1 MTQLQDADGA
11 APLFGYPIRGQVLR
25 DFALPSAAGKRVQL
39 SDCRGRANLVVVLA
53 GARGSQPRVELLRQ
67 LASRHAD
74 ILEQETQVMA
84 VLCCPREQA
93 QAIKARAQL
102 PFVVLAD
109 SDGAVHRS
117 LGALDRSG
125 VPRRAVY
132 VTDRYG
138 EVFAAWR
145 TFAGDASPTAQ
156 EILDWLEFINRQCPE
171 CFPPEWPV

>member
-1 MTQLQDADGA
+1 MTQLQDAASAG
-11 APLFGYPIRGQVLR
+11 PGSGYPVRGQVLR
-25 DFALPSAAGKRVQL
+25 DFALPSAAGKQVQL

-53 GARGSQPRVELLRQ
+53 GARGSRPRLELLRQ
-67 LASRHAD
+67 LASRHAA

-102 PFVVLAD
+102 PFIVLAD

-117 LGALDRSG
+117 LGAFDHSG
-125 VPRRAVY
+125 LPRLAVY

-145 TFAGDASPTAQ
+145 TATGDASPTAQ
-156 EILDWLEFINRQCPE
+156 EILEWLEFVNRQCPE

>member
-1 MTQLQDADGA
+1 MNHLQDAASSDPGSA
-11 APLFGYPIRGQVLR
+11 YPGRGQMLR
-25 DFALPSAAGKRVQL
+25 DFALSSAAGKRVQL

-53 GARGSQPRVELLRQ
+53 GACGSRPRLELLRQ
-67 LASRHAD
+67 LASRHAA

-84 VLCCPREQA
+84 VLCCSPEQA
-93 QAIKARAQL
+93 QAIKLRAQF

-109 SDGAVHRS
+109 ADGAVHRS
-117 LGALDRSG
+117 LGALDRRG
-125 VPRRAVY
+125 LPRLAVY

-145 TFAGDASPTAQ
+145 TVAGDASPTAQ
-156 EILDWLEFINRQCPE
+156 EILGWLEFINRQCPE